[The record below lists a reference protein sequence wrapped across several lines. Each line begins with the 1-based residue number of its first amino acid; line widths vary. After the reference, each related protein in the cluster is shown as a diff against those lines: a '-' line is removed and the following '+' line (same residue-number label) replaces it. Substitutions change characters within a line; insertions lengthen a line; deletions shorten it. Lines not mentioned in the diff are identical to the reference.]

1 VIHVVYAVTIVPIII
16 LMAIQKAATLTMDF
30 VAYTSEQKI
39 QVANAKII
47 FVLNYR
53 KRKANNERQN

>member
-1 VIHVVYAVTIVPIII
+1 MIHVVYAVTIVPIII

-30 VAYTSEQKI
+30 VDYTSEQKT

>member
-1 VIHVVYAVTIVPIII
+1 MVYAVTIVPIII

-30 VAYTSEQKI
+30 VDYTSEQNT

-47 FVLNYR
+47 FVLSY
-53 KRKANNERQN
+53 